1 MDSSTPY
8 REVTE
13 VEATEAGLPEQPDTT
28 YRQENGETFG
38 YNAGTRCFWKLGRSP
53 FGADA
58 PDETRERSPLGRAI
72 DAAQSALEAAVAAE
86 GGRVT
91 CAVMIVLAD
100 GVEPNGG
107 VDVCTEVEAD
117 GPQTPD
123 DILAFALHGVGELA
137 RRYGLPFVTIAGP
150 AAERPQ
156 G

>member
-1 MDSSTPY
+1 MADNSTPY
-8 REVTE
+8 REI
-13 VEATEAGLPEQPDTT
+13 TEADATRDGLPAEAE
-28 YRQENGETFG
+28 YRREAGEDYAYHHATKTFW
-38 YNAGTRCFWKLGRSP
+38 RLGRSP

-58 PDETRERSPLGRAI
+58 PDESRERSPLGRAI
-72 DAAQSALEAAVAAE
+72 DAAQDALEAAVSAQ

-91 CAVMIVLAD
+91 CAVMIVLAE

-107 VDVCTEVEAD
+107 VDVCTDDESD

-150 AAERPQ
+150 AAERPR